1 MISTVK
7 NIIVINNLS
16 CSHHSK
22 AKLADLVAEHLDHLH
37 YLNDILCLE
46 IGDLNCVLTDQLL
59 HRLLMPLYV
68 LSLANRSTLSQDTL
82 NQVRCQNNLSE
93 QYF

>member
-1 MISTVK
+1 MFS
-7 NIIVINNLS
+7 
-16 CSHHSK
+16 SHHSK

-68 LSLANRSTLSQDTL
+68 LSLANRSSLSQDTL
-82 NQVRCQNNLSE
+82 SQVSFFVKSNVPLS
-93 QYF
+93 